1 MTEVTVEGVT
11 YRRGETLVCPNCIKN
26 MKGTVDKSYN
36 DLVTELGNSH
46 HERKRLIAQLDA
58 VTRERDALKAKL
70 ERLRPGVLYCY
81 NTDGKNLE
89 FFNAVKE
96 VYGQEVTETRVEV
109 PRE

>member
-1 MTEVTVEGVT
+1 MADLSRYDGRYPEPP
-11 YRRGETLVCPNCIKN
+11 YRTDSEEF
-26 MKGTVDKSYN
+26 
-36 DLVTELGNSH
+36 TELQ
-46 HERKRLIAQLDA
+46 AQLDA